1 MGIAK
6 RDSSCESSVF
16 SMKTSSSTLLSSFVT
31 SSSSTTIP
39 GITGGERG
47 GERGGRRRKVSIF
60 ICLLCILFLCVVFT
74 YRASTFSPSQ
84 DDDVGGRVVG
94 IGGRDDGDDDVTK
107 NTYENADDAM
117 RIGAKEEN
125 VEATATPSAEES
137 FREEEEEEQEEKTE
151 DSKRGASRT
160 EDEEE

>member
-1 MGIAK
+1 M
-6 RDSSCESSVF
+6 
-16 SMKTSSSTLLSSFVT
+16 
-31 SSSSTTIP
+31 
-39 GITGGERG
+39 
-47 GERGGRRRKVSIF
+47 
-60 ICLLCILFLCVVFT
+60 
-74 YRASTFSPSQ
+74 
-84 DDDVGGRVVG
+84 VGV
-94 IGGRDDGDDDVTK
+94 GGRDDGDDDVTK

-160 EDEEE
+160 EDEEENDEDERSSLPVITTKIRTKTTPKGNRKRPDERENVPGKYNAETAPKPPFKVPPVYIPRSIAEALEETGSGPTRP